1 MLFKKKRDDGAHIF
15 CRARQRRI
23 LKGGRVASKPFIS
36 AAWNRNEREAPR
48 CAIGVA
54 ESKCELWGAL
64 RGSCLSKSWMEQAS
78 VNRSAGLDIS
88 LGKERFCKNLT
99 PDQIQGG
106 LGGCPKGLEPISATK
121 SNIADRMPIHLM
133 TSSRVCPGS
142 LSHCEVYV
150 ALQLCVSPYVDRI
163 QRGLQPPSL

>member
-1 MLFKKKRDDGAHIF
+1 M
-15 CRARQRRI
+15 
-23 LKGGRVASKPFIS
+23 ASKPFIS

-88 LGKERFCKNLT
+88 LAKKGSVRISLRIKSRAVWVGVRKDLNPYLPPNLILQT
-99 PDQIQGG
+99 A
-106 LGGCPKGLEPISATK
+106 CRS
-121 SNIADRMPIHLM
+121 
-133 TSSRVCPGS
+133 TS
-142 LSHCEVYV
+142 
-150 ALQLCVSPYVDRI
+150 
-163 QRGLQPPSL
+163 